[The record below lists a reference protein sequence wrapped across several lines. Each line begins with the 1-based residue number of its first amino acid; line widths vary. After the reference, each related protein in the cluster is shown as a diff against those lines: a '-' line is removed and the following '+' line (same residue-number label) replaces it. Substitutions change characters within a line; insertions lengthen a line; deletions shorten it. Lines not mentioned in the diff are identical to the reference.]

1 MLRKIISLMLS
12 VILVLSCSICA
23 FAAENSTSSPS
34 EHVES
39 TPLTVIGEYT
49 DETKA
54 EVIRSILENDPNALI
69 FTSVEEY
76 ESYVKELQNIVVS
89 TSVLNKARAATKTM
103 HIAMTIGLSKVNVYY
118 DYALN
123 ADSTVYKIYQDTV
136 SSSMTGLSPGVT
148 YEQKRLTVGKKDIMH
163 ILSDLSYTLTYYL
176 LIDNIIQL
184 GTEDFR
190 YQFTHDVTTDAV
202 TYKQIV

>member
-1 MLRKIISLMLS
+1 MKKMALLL
-12 VILVLSCSICA
+12 A
-23 FAAENSTSSPS
+23 F
-34 EHVES
+34 
-39 TPLTVIGEYT
+39 L
-49 DETKA
+49 
-54 EVIRSILENDPNALI
+54 L
-69 FTSVEEY
+69 
-76 ESYVKELQNIVVS
+76 VVS
-89 TSVLNKARAATKTM
+89 FPVSAQAATPEEVSPL
-103 HIAMTIGLSKVNVYY
+103 ALKVY